1 MIVKNFDKTG
11 ISFWLVSVALL
22 ASAIFIVLEK
32 QKINNKWNTSLSVS
46 SIVLF
51 IAAIHYFYMKQ
62 LWSKTSNSPTSIRY
76 IDWFLTVPLQI
87 IEFYLILSV
96 SNKIPKTL
104 FYKLL
109 GASILML
116 LFGYLGE
123 LGVIDRMVG
132 FVLGTI
138 FWLYILYE
146 LFFGE
151 AAKIR
156 DTTNDKKVVFAFDIL
171 KWIVFVGWS
180 IYPIGYLLNNSNM
193 NFVYNI
199 GDFVNKILFCLV
211 IWYASKY

>member
-1 MIVKNFDKTG
+1 MIIKNFDKTG

-22 ASAIFIVLEK
+22 ASAVFIVLEK

-96 SNKIPKTL
+96 SNKIPKIL

-109 GASILML
+109 SASILML

-123 LGVIDRMVG
+123 LGMINRMMG
-132 FVLGTI
+132 FILGTI

-146 LFFGE
+146 LFIGE
-151 AAKIR
+151 AAEIR
-156 DTTNDKKVVFAFDIL
+156 NTTKDKKVVFAFDIL